1 MKNDL
6 FRRVARFAGVFLHAE
21 GHIAESMQ
29 QNEAK
34 EREKGTKKRGENVDF
49 QSFRTLLF
57 LTALASSPVLW
68 IPSSASFI
76 CKDPKLSV

>member
-6 FRRVARFAGVFLHAE
+6 FRRAAKFAGGFLHAE

-34 EREKGTKKRGENVDF
+34 EREENVDF

-57 LTALASSPVLW
+57 LTALASSPVL
-68 IPSSASFI
+68 
-76 CKDPKLSV
+76 